1 MSRRPPPEVL
11 DKFLLSCVFLGLQLL
26 GDFDCPPALEL
37 VDRDQGTWI
46 RHFHE
51 LGSEKT
57 MRPAVNGQLEMQEI
71 SLLRALLESAG
82 GEMDALQHKFDD
94 RRSANENLA
103 SFGIVLD
110 LRPMEGVSLG
120 SFDIQGTREA
130 LLRSKLYRDNE
141 LDVAGL
147 KRNIVRYVP
156 IGFPD
161 EVCKTLPVQ
170 LVYNI
175 GHGTMQGIQIQM

>member
-1 MSRRPPPEVL
+1 M
-11 DKFLLSCVFLGLQLL
+11 Q
-26 GDFDCPPALEL
+26 PAA
-37 VDRDQGTWI
+37 D
-46 RHFHE
+46 
-51 LGSEKT
+51 
-57 MRPAVNGQLEMQEI
+57 GQLEMEIQQI

-82 GEMDALQHKFDD
+82 GERDVLQHRFDD
-94 RRSANENLA
+94 TRSANENLA
-103 SFGIVLD
+103 SFGVVLD

-120 SFDIQGTREA
+120 SFDVQGTREA
-130 LLRSKLYRDNE
+130 LLRSKLSRGNE

-147 KRNIVRYVP
+147 KRNIVKHVP

-175 GHGTMQGIQIQM
+175 GHGAMKGIQIQM